1 MWRYQTPINF
11 GTIDKMKV
19 ISNTDY
25 DKIVRLLPKV
35 LEGIT
40 WNTDLKRFNA
50 ARQLRNM
57 LDKWN
62 RNKPQ

>member
-1 MWRYQTPINF
+1 
-11 GTIDKMKV
+11 MKV

-35 LEGIT
+35 LDGIT